1 MAGKQQDAMRPG
13 GTMNCYGGKQ
23 LAESFRT
30 VRRNTLKIAEEIPEE
45 KYSFKPTPDTKS
57 VGQLLTHIGL
67 GTRFQQQVHQ
77 VDKVKTL
84 EGFNFPGLMQTMSAE
99 EQKPRSKAQIID
111 FLTREGEAWAS
122 WLEGLPD
129 DFLSEQ
135 VSMPQGTQ
143 PATKCRLEM
152 LLSPKEHEMHHRG
165 QLMLIQRMLG
175 ITPHLTRD
183 FQSRMAARAA
193 EQARA

>member
-1 MAGKQQDAMRPG
+1 
-13 GTMNCYGGKQ
+13 
-23 LAESFRT
+23 
-30 VRRNTLKIAEEIPEE
+30 
-45 KYSFKPTPDTKS
+45 
-57 VGQLLTHIGL
+57 
-67 GTRFQQQVHQ
+67 
-77 VDKVKTL
+77 
-84 EGFNFPGLMQTMSAE
+84 
-99 EQKPRSKAQIID
+99 
-111 FLTREGEAWAS
+111 
-122 WLEGLPD
+122 
-129 DFLSEQ
+129 

>member
-1 MAGKQQDAMRPG
+1 
-13 GTMNCYGGKQ
+13 MNCYGGKQ

-84 EGFNFPGLMQTMSAE
+84 EGFNFPGLMQTIGAE

-135 VSMPQGTQ
+135 VSMPHGTQ

-183 FQSRMAARAA
+183 FQARMAARAA